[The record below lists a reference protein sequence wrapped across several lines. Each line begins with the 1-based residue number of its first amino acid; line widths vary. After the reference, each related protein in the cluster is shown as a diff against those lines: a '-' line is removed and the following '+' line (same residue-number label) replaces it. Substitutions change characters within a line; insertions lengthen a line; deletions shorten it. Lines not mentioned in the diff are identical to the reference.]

1 MPRFRL
7 LKSGDIPEESIHKT
21 VMEWVRRHPMLN
33 GLVMHFP
40 NEGRR
45 SARYGKLLKDLGM
58 RAGVAD
64 LLIAMP
70 RHGYGGAWIELKS
83 SGGKLSDF
91 QKDFLYDMRQ
101 QNYYVSVCWSVDEAI
116 KVISWYC
123 FENQNGIASSSNVSS
138 F

>member
-1 MPRFRL
+1 MRKFKL
-7 LKSGDIPEESIHKT
+7 LKSGDIPEEIIHKT
-21 VMEWVRRHPMLN
+21 VMSWVRMHPMLK
-33 GLVMHFP
+33 GLVLHFP

-45 SARYGKLLKDLGM
+45 STRFGALLKDMGM

-70 RHGYGGAWIELKS
+70 RHGFGGAWLELKS
-83 SGGKLSDF
+83 KNGFLSEF
-91 QKDFLYDMRQ
+91 QKDFLADMRQ
-101 QNYYVSVCWSVDEAI
+101 QNYFVSVCWSIDEAI

-123 FENQNGIASSSNVSS
+123 FENQNGIASSKASS